1 MITIKDIE
9 TCEEKLM
16 QAMKNCDLAIIGEL
30 LHDDLLFNAP
40 NGETITK
47 DIDMA
52 AYRSGNMVVDD
63 YSISDRQI
71 SLIDDTG
78 IVAVSVEVKG
88 SFMLQPIHGTFRY
101 IRIWKYI
108 DGAFKMIGGGCTP
121 T

>member
-71 SLIDDTG
+71 SLIDDTAASRRKVIHVVG
-78 IVAVSVEVKG
+78 TRLVHDESVVSEIN
-88 SFMLQPIHGTFRY
+88 Q
-101 IRIWKYI
+101 
-108 DGAFKMIGGGCTP
+108 
-121 T
+121 